1 MVSSPLMKMDPNV
14 LQQHMVTVGSLVN
27 RQDTNME
34 ALRKIVTNTDLN
46 RAGLFS
52 EQATQSWAQLVRDW
66 DGLKSMLV
74 AYKGIVGDHVVSVS
88 ATDRNGA
95 SSLGGGGAR
104 TA

>member
-1 MVSSPLMKMDPNV
+1 MKMDPNV
-14 LQQHMVTVGSLVN
+14 LQQHMATVGSLVN

-34 ALRKIVTNTDLN
+34 NLRKIVTNPDLN

-52 EQATQSWAQLVRDW
+52 EQATNSWAQLVRDW
-66 DGLKSMLV
+66 DGLKAMLG

-88 ATDRNGA
+88 STDRNGA
-95 SSLGGGGAR
+95 NALGGGGTR